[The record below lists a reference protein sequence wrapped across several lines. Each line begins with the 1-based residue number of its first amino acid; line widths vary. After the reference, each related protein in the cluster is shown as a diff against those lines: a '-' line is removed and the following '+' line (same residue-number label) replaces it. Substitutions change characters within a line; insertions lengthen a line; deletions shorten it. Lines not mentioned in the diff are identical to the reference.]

1 MLGQVRDLVEDE
13 SNPLPLNLQGH
24 SITPLH
30 QSFRN
35 YQAEVKTIDEETSV
49 LVLSSPKHASG
60 YRFEIDTQKR
70 VITKQ
75 ETLIEGKV
83 TSVVL
88 YEDFITTLNR
98 WWPTKVT
105 TTHAQRPDN
114 PNYVVTQKIRKLS
127 SNDFKL
133 QWNKQLE
140 KQKDSLTLSH
150 PLPKLE
156 VARKAVREGDA
167 NLAEHLVVMMR
178 YCHFGV
184 WKEAFE
190 QLRSME
196 SLASDKPGMQYIRI
210 ALELAAGRKED
221 ARQKIVKRINTFVD
235 GTVPGNP
242 APQRGDLFL
251 ATHLLSSVYPIIS
264 WTEYA
269 PVVEKIKPI
278 YDRQSDAAV
287 AQLDWENRWVQ
298 VLNALKKHE
307 EKLAFQEGMR
317 QKYFGNVSVQIGYGS
332 TLIELHRR
340 EEAKKFFL
348 QQIGLE
354 DHWRHHELT
363 RLRDRYAE
371 MLESNS
377 EYEELLKFLRDWYAQ
392 ETRSSQVFTR
402 LLTALIMNDLIDQA
416 EELVTDWL
424 QLAQQPQELDVL
436 ATAKVEAAIRFAFG
450 NGHRLN
456 RHNGMDRKWLP
467 ELFKTA
473 SVCIQ
478 NDQRLSLARSIL
490 QNSHFYQADE
500 GDRLRGL
507 LLNILTAEAGT
518 LPYER
523 LSLSLE
529 TLKRGR
535 LLLGDGTEMEIRQVK
550 TSEWSTI
557 SQQILERWQQEK
569 EPYKKHQVSQL
580 LVSIYNSYLSEKH
593 LPYLRQLVNEASE
606 QYQTSYREQLF
617 TVLLEQPWTIEVEQ
631 EAFGL
636 WLTLNE
642 TDSPS
647 LRASHLVPKLYQLV
661 DKMMQN
667 RVTTDAV
674 ALQDDGKTDELS
686 RTELSKKRAAFVK
699 SAREAL
705 VQELVNQSESI
716 AETQPLLIPWLT
728 LERIRID
735 IALGRNRKQ
744 SIRDCWALLGDDFPA
759 LDMDEKL
766 TVEEYAQKLLT
777 ALVRERA
784 LLTLINLAARK
795 QASEEEIEQSEKN
808 SEALQNSFGKEGE
821 IYKKIDHSKPW
832 KALKYK
838 LLILFDRPDELRVQL
853 QKWVDSDEWNTSW
866 QRGLALLHAEQGEL
880 EDAIQIFETLQK
892 KKELT
897 SQDYQTLS
905 NWQLVL
911 DKKVDYETSRIKSLV
926 DQNEWNLA
934 NYLNQQANQIS
945 NGNGPHELDEKSFL
959 ILGAIFEKTSQP
971 ENHFSMVRNLYTATR
986 DFRVFEHVP
995 ESMLGQTQSKT
1006 YQALRQFQNS
1016 ILNEV
1021 RKEATADKML
1031 EHLEKLRA
1039 SLNAGEVPRG
1049 ADPDKRSLALD

>member
-377 EYEELLKFLRDWYAQ
+377 EYDRDRDNRFVVGFSLPLPLFDRNQ
-392 ETRSSQVFTR
+392 GNITE
-402 LLTALIMNDLIDQA
+402 A
-416 EELVTDWL
+416 EHMISKAASERREAEVVVAT
-424 QLAQQPQELDVL
+424 QLAQNRELTLAAYEEVMALRKEILPLTGTTLSKTQIGYEQGKFSYLNVL
-436 ATAKVEAAIRFAFG
+436 DAQRTLFEARSNYLDALRRYHVAAVTI
-450 NGHRLN
+450 
-456 RHNGMDRKWLP
+456 
-467 ELFKTA
+467 
-473 SVCIQ
+473 
-478 NDQRLSLARSIL
+478 QRL
-490 QNSHFYQADE
+490 
-500 GDRLRGL
+500 
-507 LLNILTAEAGT
+507 T
-518 LPYER
+518 
-523 LSLSLE
+523 
-529 TLKRGR
+529 GR
-535 LLLGDGTEMEIRQVK
+535 
-550 TSEWSTI
+550 
-557 SQQILERWQQEK
+557 
-569 EPYKKHQVSQL
+569 
-580 LVSIYNSYLSEKH
+580 
-593 LPYLRQLVNEASE
+593 
-606 QYQTSYREQLF
+606 
-617 TVLLEQPWTIEVEQ
+617 
-631 EAFGL
+631 
-636 WLTLNE
+636 
-642 TDSPS
+642 
-647 LRASHLVPKLYQLV
+647 
-661 DKMMQN
+661 
-667 RVTTDAV
+667 
-674 ALQDDGKTDELS
+674 ALQDWRHVDEDMGEENAKQQQEPAIKAA
-686 RTELSKKRAAFVK
+686 TE
-699 SAREAL
+699 E
-705 VQELVNQSESI
+705 
-716 AETQPLLIPWLT
+716 
-728 LERIRID
+728 
-735 IALGRNRKQ
+735 
-744 SIRDCWALLGDDFPA
+744 
-759 LDMDEKL
+759 DEK
-766 TVEEYAQKLLT
+766 
-777 ALVRERA
+777 
-784 LLTLINLAARK
+784 
-795 QASEEEIEQSEKN
+795 
-808 SEALQNSFGKEGE
+808 
-821 IYKKIDHSKPW
+821 
-832 KALKYK
+832 
-838 LLILFDRPDELRVQL
+838 
-853 QKWVDSDEWNTSW
+853 
-866 QRGLALLHAEQGEL
+866 
-880 EDAIQIFETLQK
+880 
-892 KKELT
+892 
-897 SQDYQTLS
+897 
-905 NWQLVL
+905 
-911 DKKVDYETSRIKSLV
+911 
-926 DQNEWNLA
+926 
-934 NYLNQQANQIS
+934 
-945 NGNGPHELDEKSFL
+945 
-959 ILGAIFEKTSQP
+959 
-971 ENHFSMVRNLYTATR
+971 
-986 DFRVFEHVP
+986 
-995 ESMLGQTQSKT
+995 
-1006 YQALRQFQNS
+1006 
-1016 ILNEV
+1016 
-1021 RKEATADKML
+1021 
-1031 EHLEKLRA
+1031 
-1039 SLNAGEVPRG
+1039 
-1049 ADPDKRSLALD
+1049 